1 MGFGYDVVGS
11 LGNSASSINMPYK
24 CNFTGIQNINIH
36 IENMSTDNIDTP
48 PHLSRGPICD

>member
-1 MGFGYDVVGS
+1 MGLGYDAVGS
-11 LGNSASSINMPYK
+11 LGNSTSSITMPST

-36 IENMSTDNIDTP
+36 VENMRIKKKKT